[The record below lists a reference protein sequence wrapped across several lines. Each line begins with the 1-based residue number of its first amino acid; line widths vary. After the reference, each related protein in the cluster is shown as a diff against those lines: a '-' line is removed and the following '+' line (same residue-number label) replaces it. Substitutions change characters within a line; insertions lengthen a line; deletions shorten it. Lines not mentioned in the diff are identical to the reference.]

1 MSDYD
6 VYESEMPKS
15 TFSDSDIERLLS
27 GNAPADEGL
36 ARLAPLV
43 EGLRTIHSSLPSEEE
58 VAVFSVEAAS
68 LVRSTRPHGL
78 VSGAAEK
85 RVSQPR
91 RFNLGLKRRLATFST
106 AGILLAGMTGIAVAS
121 NGAAPGDVLYGLDR
135 ALEAVGVANGAAVE
149 RIAEAQALF
158 ASGQVAEAVTHA
170 AEAAEDIEELG
181 ADEAVD
187 ALLETADRLRSNE
200 NGSDHAVDVRSRVAA
215 MLEYIATTEDTGR
228 DFGQGVADMA
238 RGISGADVEPESA
251 DPVEDEAETGEDSGP
266 PDSLPEPADSRPGR
280 P

>member
-1 MSDYD
+1 M
-6 VYESEMPKS
+6 
-15 TFSDSDIERLLS
+15 
-27 GNAPADEGL
+27 
-36 ARLAPLV
+36 
-43 EGLRTIHSSLPSEEE
+43 
-58 VAVFSVEAAS
+58 
-68 LVRSTRPHGL
+68 
-78 VSGAAEK
+78 
-85 RVSQPR
+85 
-91 RFNLGLKRRLATFST
+91 FST

-135 ALEAVGVANGAAVE
+135 ALEAVGIANGAAAE

-187 ALLETADRLRSNE
+187 ALLDTADRLRSNE
-200 NGSDHAVDVRSRVAA
+200 NGSDHAVEVRSRVAA

-251 DPVEDEAETGEDSGP
+251 DAAGDEAGEDSGP
-266 PDSLPEPADSRPGR
+266 PDSLPDPADSRPGR